1 MYMQY
6 SRLYVV
12 GNKPKR
18 VRNKTHTILT
28 TTNKCKKYKKNTI
41 VGYYRSGLMKLLN
54 TILINLAKLTSFLR
68 ISSHIINL
76 KSIVSG

>member
-1 MYMQY
+1 
-6 SRLYVV
+6 
-12 GNKPKR
+12 
-18 VRNKTHTILT
+18 
-28 TTNKCKKYKKNTI
+28 
-41 VGYYRSGLMKLLN
+41 VGYYRSRLMKLLN